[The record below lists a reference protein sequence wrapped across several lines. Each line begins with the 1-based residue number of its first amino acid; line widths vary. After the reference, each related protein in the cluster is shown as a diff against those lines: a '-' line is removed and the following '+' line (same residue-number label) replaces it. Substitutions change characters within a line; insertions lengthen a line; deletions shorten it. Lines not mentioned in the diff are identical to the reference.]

1 MFSKFL
7 KRIKGSMPPINPI
20 TLEKQQAT
28 HRISL
33 VLPNE
38 KWELVIEFEDGHRL
52 FTASIAREEFDWQE
66 LAYPNKLKNLLYTE
80 QQVEWPGGHILT
92 ADYLYKKSVP
102 LAPES
107 LQFENLRLGYQN
119 QAPTEKHPN
128 HHVYCVYLYPFNDK
142 PFSIGESIG
151 GGHAEMG
158 YSVNYTL
165 AELLVLPDW
174 KKHFELSGGAWAVP
188 LVSNDNEP
196 KALLKLLVEM
206 VCQRE
211 GGTQ

>member
-1 MFSKFL
+1 MFSKL
-7 KRIKGSMPPINPI
+7 LQCLNRSMPQSSPVA
-20 TLEKQQAT
+20 LEKQLAT
-28 HRISL
+28 HRICF

-52 FTASIAREEFDWQE
+52 FKASIAREEFDWQE
-66 LAYPNKLKNLLYTE
+66 LAYPHKLKNLTYTE
-80 QQVEWPGGHILT
+80 QQVEWPGGRVLG
-92 ADYLYKKSVP
+92 ADYLYEKSVP
-102 LAPES
+102 LPPES
-107 LQFENLRLGYQN
+107 LQFETLRLGYQN
-119 QAPTEKHPN
+119 QAPTDKHPS
-128 HHVYCVYLYPFNDK
+128 HHVYGVYLYPFHEK
-142 PFSIGESIG
+142 PFAIGESIG

-165 AELLVLPDW
+165 AELLALQDW

-188 LVSNDNEP
+188 LVSNANEP
-196 KALLKLLVEM
+196 KVLLKLLVEM

>member
-1 MFSKFL
+1 MFFKFL
-7 KRIKGSMPPINPI
+7 KRLKGSMPPSNPI
-20 TLEKQQAT
+20 TLEKQQTT
-28 HRISL
+28 HRICF

-52 FTASIAREEFDWQE
+52 FKASIAREEFDWQE
-66 LAYPNKLKNLLYTE
+66 LAYPHKLKNLVYTE
-80 QQVEWPGGHILT
+80 QQVGWPSNRILG
-92 ADYLYKKSVP
+92 AEYLYENSVP
-102 LAPES
+102 VALES
-107 LQFENLRLGYQN
+107 LQFENLCLGYQN
-119 QAPTEKHPN
+119 QAPTDKHPD
-128 HHVYCVYLYPFNDK
+128 HHVYCVYLYPFHEK
-142 PFSIGESIG
+142 PFAIGESIG

-165 AELLVLPDW
+165 AELLALPDW

-188 LVSNDNEP
+188 LVSNANERED
-196 KALLKLLVEM
+196 LLRVLVEM